1 MGYKT
6 SREHDHEDSLEEA
19 RAKGCC
25 KKHPRYQAKRAPSS
39 DCKSCLKIWQRKNA
53 AKSAEELVKHY
64 EEAEEI
70 KLTKKERNSLVKQNS
85 LLKKALEVQTSLAQ
99 APLPPIKR
107 LEFGSGMRE
116 ATAVFGLS
124 DLHVEEKVK
133 PGDTPTGNAYNL
145 AIAEYR
151 LSRAFAGV
159 KWLIEK
165 ERATSLIRSVLCWI
179 GGDTMT
185 GHIHDENK
193 ETTAF
198 PPVMTLL
205 WLYPRLLEGIR
216 SLLEDEG
223 IETLYIVASY
233 GNHGRDTKK
242 PYRVRGAYHSY
253 EWGMYQRL
261 ADDLKDEIKSGRVK
275 FLADPS
281 AHQYVQVYDFNLH
294 FHHGD
299 EIQYAGGVGGITI
312 PMNKAVAQWDKVRR
326 CDFHHFGHYHQYFD
340 MGNLVGNGSLIGYNG
355 YAMSIKA
362 TPEPAQQFF
371 YLLDSK
377 RGKTA
382 KSPIW
387 CEDRETERK
396 LWRIAA

>member
-1 MGYKT
+1 MATRIGP
-6 SREHDHEDSLEEA
+6 REK
-19 RAKGCC
+19 AKAET
-25 KKHPRYQAKRAPSS
+25 KKKAVQ
-39 DCKSCLKIWQRKNA
+39 
-53 AKSAEELVKHY
+53 SAEELVRHY

-70 KLTKKERNSLVKQNS
+70 KLTKRERNSLVKQNS
-85 LLKKALEVQTSLAQ
+85 LLKKALQVQSALAQ
-99 APLPPIKR
+99 TPLPSIKR
-107 LEFGSGMRE
+107 LELGSGLRE

-124 DLHVEEKVK
+124 DMHVEEIVK

-151 LSRAFAGV
+151 LERYFAAV
-159 KWLIEK
+159 KWLIQK
-165 ERATSLIRSVLCWI
+165 ERETSKIRSVVFWI
-179 GGDTMT
+179 GGDGVT

-198 PPVMTLL
+198 PPVMSLL
-205 WLYPRLLEGIR
+205 WLYPRLLEGIK

-223 IETLYIVASY
+223 IETFYLVCSY

-261 ADDLKDEIKSGRVK
+261 ADDLKEEPRVK
-275 FLADPS
+275 VLANDS
-281 AHQYVQVYDFNLH
+281 AHQYVQVYDFDLH

-299 EIQYAGGVGGITI
+299 EIQYGGGVGGVTI
-312 PMNKAVAQWDKVRR
+312 PMNKAVAAWDKVRR
-326 CDFHHFGHYHQYFD
+326 CHFHHFGHYHQYFD
-340 MGNLVGNGSLIGYNG
+340 LGNIVGNGSLIGYNG

-362 TPEPAQQFF
+362 APEPAQQFF

-382 KSPIW
+382 KSPVW
-387 CEDRETERK
+387 CEDRETEKK
-396 LWRIAA
+396 LWRNVA